1 LPAVLEGT
9 FDTII
14 EYFTVDSAVSN
25 ERNLVS
31 AVSMP
36 VLELGKVTGLSEL
49 SAPPKKPS
57 TAPAAYTSTTQP
69 PGPNHR
75 RTNGR
80 DH

>member
-1 LPAVLEGT
+1 VKSCLPAVLEGT

-36 VLELGKVTGLSEL
+36 VLELGK
-49 SAPPKKPS
+49 
-57 TAPAAYTSTTQP
+57 
-69 PGPNHR
+69 
-75 RTNGR
+75 
-80 DH
+80 